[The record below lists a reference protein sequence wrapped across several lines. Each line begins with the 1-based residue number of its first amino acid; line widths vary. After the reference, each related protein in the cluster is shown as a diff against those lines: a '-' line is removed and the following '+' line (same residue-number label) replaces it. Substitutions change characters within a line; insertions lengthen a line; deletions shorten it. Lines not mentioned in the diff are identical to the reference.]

1 MKTRVAAEKLQ
12 SLGRGGDTLL
22 AHINPREA
30 QLLRRSGGR
39 GTRNPKTG
47 LLEFLGGGGEGD
59 GGTGAIGGD
68 AVGGDTGGIAA
79 TDDGVVGEVTF
90 SDGTTGQGLAGVT
103 ITGSPPASPAGDS
116 DISFDMSMIP
126 DADPRGGVGN
136 MQGMPTPPPTF
147 MENLLKKGQTLA
159 TNIAISKGI
168 GAIAAATGIPGIAIA
183 GIIAAANAGNNAPPG
198 QSGSAV
204 GNSVGNTV
212 ANAVTNTA
220 TGGISGALGMAGITM
235 GSVFGSPTGPAGNGD
250 TSGGSD
256 FGGGAGGQSGGMA
269 QPFSYS
275 PAIDY
280 LRGGYGL
287 YQANKLAQLS
297 KGTAAE
303 QAAGGQLQ
311 SLISDPSSIT
321 KTPGYEAGLQAVQ
334 RAAAGKGYLASGN
347 LSVALSKFGTDFYNN
362 SLQTLDQIA
371 NRNAGIRQQNRN
383 NSIALAGQALNS
395 LGYGFGRSNRGAPVQ
410 SRPYTDAG
418 MQDQA
423 NLYTEAP
430 VEAPSDLGDFYG

>member
-30 QLLRRSGGR
+30 AMLKARGGR
-39 GTRNPKTG
+39 GSRNPKTG
-47 LLEFLGGGGEGD
+47 LLEFLGGGGEAD
-59 GGTGAIGGD
+59 GGTGD
-68 AVGGDTGGIAA
+68 VGGDVGGSVA
-79 TDDGVVGEVTF
+79 TDDGVVGDVTF
-90 SDGTTGQGLAGVT
+90 SDGTVGQGLAGVT
-103 ITGSPPASPAGDS
+103 ITGSPPSSPAG

-126 DADPRGGVGN
+126 EADVRGGVGN
-136 MQGMPTPPPTF
+136 MQGLSAPPPTF
-147 MENLLKKGQTLA
+147 MDSLLKKGQTLLS
-159 TNIAISKGI
+159 NIAIMKGI
-168 GAIAAATGIPGIAIA
+168 GAVSAATGIPGVALA
-183 GIIAAANAGNNAPPG
+183 GIISAINAANSAPPG
-198 QSGSAV
+198 QSGQAV
-204 GNSVGNTV
+204 ANSVGNTA
-212 ANAVTNTA
+212 ANAITNSA
-220 TGGISGALGMAGITM
+220 TGGISGALGMAGISM
-235 GSVFGSPTGPAGNGD
+235 NSVFGEPTGPAGNGD
-250 TSGGSD
+250 TSGGGGFGGDISSQS
-256 FGGGAGGQSGGMA
+256 GGGA
-269 QPFSYS
+269 QPFNYS

-287 YQANKLAQLS
+287 YQANKLSQLA

-311 SLISDPSSIT
+311 SLISDPSSIV

-371 NRNAGIRQQNRN
+371 NRNAAIRQQNRN

-410 SRPYTDAG
+410 QRPYTDAG